1 MSWQTGLVASSILVM
16 PWLRLRSRRQR
27 SGKRDRWR
35 KSFGK
40 ITAMSLPNTESPT
53 AENVIDEP
61 KAPVSTNKRFMGWSL
76 YLVILCGAFALPL
89 REFVTYARHSEVHS
103 YVLLI
108 PFVAAY
114 LIYIRWK
121 SLSRELSTAWGYAL
135 LSAAAG
141 AGALLARLHFAEL
154 GQNDYM
160 TLIALSFVCFV
171 IAGTFLFLGS
181 KWARSAMFP
190 LFFLAFMIPLPEAAV
205 DSLENAS
212 KEASAEVANWLFLIS
227 GTPVLRAGPVF
238 QLPGITIEV
247 AKECS
252 GIRSSLVLVIT
263 SLLAANM
270 FLHTTWRRA
279 LLVCAVIPLG
289 LLRNGIRVLVIS
301 LLCVHIGPEMI
312 NSVIHRRGGPFF
324 FAASLIPLFLLL
336 WWLRRGEM
344 AAPPRRGD
352 TGKGSKAV
360 SADAE
365 II

>member
-1 MSWQTGLVASSILVM
+1 MS
-16 PWLRLRSRRQR
+16 R
-27 SGKRDRWR
+27 
-35 KSFGK
+35 
-40 ITAMSLPNTESPT
+40 PNTESPT
-53 AENVIDEP
+53 AEDVIDQP
-61 KAPVSTNKRFMGWSL
+61 RAPASINKRFVGWCL

-89 REFVTYARHSEVHS
+89 RAFVAYARHSDVHS

-108 PFVAAY
+108 PFVTAY

-121 SLSRELSTAWGYAL
+121 QLSRELSSAWGNAL
-135 LSAAAG
+135 LLTATG
-141 AGALLARLHFAEL
+141 TGALLASLRFTEL

-160 TLIALSFVCFV
+160 TLIALSFVCFA
-171 IAGTFLFLGS
+171 IAGAFLFLGS
-181 KWARSAMFP
+181 KWAYSAMFP

-205 DSLENAS
+205 DFLENAS

-227 GTPVLRAGPVF
+227 GTPVLRAGAVF

-289 LLRNGIRVLVIS
+289 LLRNGLRILVIS
-301 LLCVHIGPEMI
+301 LLCVHIGPQMI
-312 NSVIHRRGGPFF
+312 HSVIHRRGGPVFF
-324 FAASLIPLFLLL
+324 VASLVPLFVVL
-336 WWLRRGEM
+336 WWLRRGDV
-344 AAPPRRGD
+344 AVQQRRAP
-352 TGKGSKAV
+352 KNSK
-360 SADAE
+360 SIPADVP
-365 II
+365 IV

>member
-1 MSWQTGLVASSILVM
+1 MN
-16 PWLRLRSRRQR
+16 RR
-27 SGKRDRWR
+27 
-35 KSFGK
+35 F
-40 ITAMSLPNTESPT
+40 A
-53 AENVIDEP
+53 
-61 KAPVSTNKRFMGWSL
+61 GWCI

-108 PFVAAY
+108 PLVTAY

-121 SLSRELSTAWGYAL
+121 QLSRELSTAWGSAL
-135 LSAAAG
+135 LLAVAG
-141 AGALLARLHFAEL
+141 AGALLANYHFAAL
-154 GQNDYM
+154 GQNDHM
-160 TLIALSFVCFV
+160 TLIALSFVCFA

-205 DSLENAS
+205 DFLENAS
-212 KEASAEVANWLFLIS
+212 KEALAEVANWLFLAS
-227 GTPVLRAGPVF
+227 GTPILRAGTVF

-270 FLHTTWRRA
+270 FLRTTWRRA
-279 LLVCAVIPLG
+279 LLVFAVIPLG
-289 LLRNGIRVLVIS
+289 LLRNGVRILTIS
-301 LLCVHIGPEMI
+301 LLCVHIGPQMI

-344 AAPPRRGD
+344 AAPARHGD

>member
-1 MSWQTGLVASSILVM
+1 MIG
-16 PWLRLRSRRQR
+16 
-27 SGKRDRWR
+27 
-35 KSFGK
+35 
-40 ITAMSLPNTESPT
+40 
-53 AENVIDEP
+53 EP
-61 KAPVSTNKRFMGWSL
+61 KAPTSANKHFVGWGI
-76 YLVILCGAFALPL
+76 YLAILCGAFALPL
-89 REFVTYARHSEVHS
+89 REFTTFAAHSDVHS

-108 PFVAAY
+108 PLVTAY

-121 SLSRELSTAWGYAL
+121 HLSRELSSSWGLAL
-135 LSAAAG
+135 LPAAAG
-141 AGALLARLHFAEL
+141 AAALLASLHFADL

-205 DSLENAS
+205 DLLENAS

-227 GTPVLRAGPVF
+227 GTPFLRSGTLF

-270 FLHTTWRRA
+270 FLRTTWRRA

-289 LLRNGIRVLVIS
+289 LLRNGLRILVIS

-312 NSVIHRRGGPFF
+312 HSVIHRRGGPVF
-324 FAASLIPLFLLL
+324 FAFSLVPLFAML
-336 WWLRRGEM
+336 WLFRRQELM
-344 AAPPRRGD
+344 QQDENDRTASIVDR
-352 TGKGSKAV
+352 S
-360 SADAE
+360 
-365 II
+365 

>member
-1 MSWQTGLVASSILVM
+1 
-16 PWLRLRSRRQR
+16 
-27 SGKRDRWR
+27 
-35 KSFGK
+35 
-40 ITAMSLPNTESPT
+40 MSLPNTESPT
-53 AENVIDEP
+53 AEDVIDQSR
-61 KAPVSTNKRFMGWSL
+61 APVSINKRFVGWCI

-89 REFVTYARHSEVHS
+89 RDFATYARHSDVHS

-108 PFVAAY
+108 PFVTAY

-121 SLSRELSTAWGYAL
+121 QLSCELSSAWGYAL
-135 LSAAAG
+135 LLTATG
-141 AGALLARLHFAEL
+141 TGALLASLHFTEL

-160 TLIALSFVCFV
+160 TLIALSLVCFA
-171 IAGTFLFLGS
+171 IAGAFLFLGG
-181 KWARSAMFP
+181 KWAYSAMFP

-205 DSLENAS
+205 DFLENAS

-227 GTPVLRAGPVF
+227 GTPVLRAGAVF

-289 LLRNGIRVLVIS
+289 LLRNALRILVIS
-301 LLCVHIGPEMI
+301 LLCVHIGPQMI
-312 NSVIHRRGGPFF
+312 HSVIHRRGGPIFF
-324 FAASLIPLFLLL
+324 VASLVPLFVVL
-336 WWLRRGEM
+336 WWLRRGDV
-344 AAPPRRGD
+344 AVQQRRAREN
-352 TGKGSKAV
+352 SK
-360 SADAE
+360 SIPADVP
-365 II
+365 IV

>member
-1 MSWQTGLVASSILVM
+1 
-16 PWLRLRSRRQR
+16 
-27 SGKRDRWR
+27 
-35 KSFGK
+35 
-40 ITAMSLPNTESPT
+40 MSLPNTESPT
-53 AENVIDEP
+53 AEDVIDQRR
-61 KAPVSTNKRFMGWSL
+61 APVSINKRFVGWCI
-76 YLVILCGAFALPL
+76 YLVILCGVFALPL
-89 REFVTYARHSEVHS
+89 REFATYARHSEVHS

-108 PFVAAY
+108 PFVTAY

-121 SLSRELSTAWGYAL
+121 QLSRELSSSWGYAL

-141 AGALLARLHFAEL
+141 TGALLASQHFTEL

-160 TLIALSFVCFV
+160 TLIAFSFVCFV
-171 IAGTFLFLGS
+171 IAGAFLFLGG
-181 KWARSAMFP
+181 KWAYSAMFP

-205 DSLENAS
+205 DFLENAS

-227 GTPVLRAGPVF
+227 GTPALRTETVF

-289 LLRNGIRVLVIS
+289 LLRNGLRILVIS
-301 LLCVHIGPEMI
+301 LLCVHIGPQMI
-312 NSVIHRRGGPFF
+312 HSVIHRRGGPVFF
-324 FAASLIPLFLLL
+324 VASLVPLFVML
-336 WWLRRGEM
+336 WWLRRREL
-344 AAPPRRGD
+344 AAQQQSAPEN
-352 TGKGSKAV
+352 SKSTA
-360 SADAE
+360 ADVP
-365 II
+365 IV